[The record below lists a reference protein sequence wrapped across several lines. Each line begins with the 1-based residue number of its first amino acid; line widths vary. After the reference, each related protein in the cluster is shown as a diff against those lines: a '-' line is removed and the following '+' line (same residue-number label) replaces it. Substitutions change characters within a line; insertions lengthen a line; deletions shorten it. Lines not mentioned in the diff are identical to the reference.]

1 MDTLAETVPDTKAKT
16 PLDTQSN
23 IKSQALMDRL
33 ADTELFADTATCVD
47 ADTQLE
53 TMHDNLVE
61 ADVNT
66 LGDRLSDVKYE
77 DRGTNGHVGRHSSRG
92 PDQHTW

>member
-23 IKSQALMDRL
+23 IKPQALMERL
-33 ADTELFADTATCVD
+33 ADTELHADTATYVE
-47 ADTQLE
+47 ADTQVE
-53 TMHDNLVE
+53 TLLDNLVE
-61 ADVNT
+61 ADVDT

-77 DRGTNGHVGRHSSRG
+77 DVGTNGHVDRHSSRG